1 MLFDARGHG
10 QSDGDGPITI
20 LKFAEDIQSAV
31 DYLVARREF
40 DPGRIGVLGHS
51 IGASAAIIAAISDN
65 RIRTLVSSSAFA
77 DPAQLTWRVMAKL
90 HLPRFPFLAIAR
102 WFIERWL
109 RTGMADVSPMRD
121 VDKITGPLLLIHGEA
136 DRFVPPSDLG
146 ILHGRATTRHL
157 QAWLVPRRE
166 HSSVLYHRDF
176 APRVVDFFADAP
188 AGEPKPIG
196 EEPLTPPKTAADH
209 PQGPRSIQPPAAIH
223 RTRSLTGLL

>member
-1 MLFDARGHG
+1 
-10 QSDGDGPITI
+10 
-20 LKFAEDIQSAV
+20 
-31 DYLVARREF
+31 
-40 DPGRIGVLGHS
+40 
-51 IGASAAIIAAISDN
+51 
-65 RIRTLVSSSAFA
+65 
-77 DPAQLTWRVMAKL
+77 MAKL

-121 VDKITGPLLLIHGEA
+121 VDKITVPLLLIHGEA

-157 QAWLVPRRE
+157 QAWLVPRRD